1 MVTRKTGVALSTE
14 TEKSVAG
21 QALVGVGDWAVE
33 VRDTE
38 VPAVGEWDI
47 RVRLERSAIS
57 VGERDLRIGP
67 IRMSAES
74 RRGLST

>member
-14 TEKSVAG
+14 TEKSVTG
-21 QALVGVGDWAVE
+21 QALVGVSDWAVE
-33 VRDTE
+33 VRGTE
-38 VPAVGEWDI
+38 VHPVGEWDI
-47 RVRLERSAIS
+47 RVRLERSAIG
-57 VGERDLRIGP
+57 VGEQDLRIGP